1 MLSRWHRLLGGLR
14 ALWHRDRLDQELDE
28 ELRSYADQ
36 SVAATVA
43 AGMTPEQAGRA
54 ARLETGSHAALKE
67 YVRDVGWE
75 SRLESVAQD
84 ARYAA
89 RILRRSPAFTC
100 AAIVTL
106 ALGIGANTAVFSIVD
121 AVLIRP
127 LPFRSAPAL
136 VTVGERTP
144 EGGSS
149 NVGYA
154 TLLDWRARSHSFDQ
168 LALMRSWMPTL
179 VADGEAERLDAVR
192 VSANYFDM
200 LAVQPALGRGFV
212 VNDDRP
218 ESWRVLVLS
227 DAFWHRRF
235 GGDPSVI
242 GRTVTLNDA
251 VFRIVGVMP
260 PRFEPLIE
268 QRYYSVTPE
277 VWAPVGYDTSMRSA
291 CRTCMHLKAFGT
303 LRPGVTAAQASLEMS
318 AVQARL
324 RSELPA
330 EYSQDQVAVV
340 PLQDAI
346 AGRVKPALWILF
358 GAVGFVLLIACAN
371 VANLLLARAV
381 GRQRELAVRA
391 ALGAGRS
398 RLARQLL
405 TEHLLLTVFGAIAGA
420 FLAQFCIDALVRA
433 APLTIPRLAQV
444 AVDARVL
451 MFTAGTALVTG
462 VLFGLLPAFRGSLIP
477 PQRVLAT
484 DGRTT
489 TGGAGRARAALVVLD
504 LALALVLLA
513 GAGVMLRTVA
523 SLLQI
528 SPGFNPERVLT
539 LQLSLVGQAWAE
551 DSAVREFQTR
561 LLDRVR
567 ALPGVEGAALAGQVP
582 FGGNGDTWGFHV
594 RGRMKPNPVQD
605 PDAERYS
612 VTPGYFQ
619 LMEIPLKSGRLLS
632 DQDTTSSEPVMVVSQ
647 EAARAIWGKDDPL
660 GSVVRVG
667 NHASGPWRTVVG
679 VVGDVDHSD
688 IGGPRRPA
696 MYLPQSQVTD
706 SYLVL
711 TIKTAPAQQSSLVA
725 PVRAAVREI
734 DPTVPVYSVEQLET
748 LVARAMDQRRFVMR
762 LLVVF
767 AGIAVLLAG
776 VGLYGVIAY
785 SVEQRTR
792 EVGLRLALGATRGD
806 IAWLV
811 LTGGSAVVATGLGA
825 GLLLAIAAVRS
836 LGSLVAGV
844 QPMDPLAIIVA
855 VGVLLAVSLAAHWIP
870 LRRALRI
877 DPAIALRAQ

>member
-1 MLSRWHRLLGGLR
+1 MLARWHRLLGGLR
-14 ALWHRDRLDQELDE
+14 ALWHRRQLDDELDE
-28 ELRSYADQ
+28 ELGSYFDQ
-36 SVAATVA
+36 AVAAKVA
-43 AGMTPEQAGRA
+43 AGLSQEQAQRA
-54 ARLETGSHAALKE
+54 ARVEIGSRAAVKE
-67 YVRDVGWE
+67 YVRDAGWE
-75 SRLESVAQD
+75 AWLDNASQD
-84 ARYAA
+84 IRYAA
-89 RILRRSPAFTC
+89 RVLRRSPSFTC
-100 AAIVTL
+100 AAILTL

-121 AVLIRP
+121 TVLIRP
-127 LPFRSAPAL
+127 LPFASAEAL
-136 VTVGERTP
+136 VTVGERTA

-154 TLLDWRARSHSFDQ
+154 TLLDWRTRSRSFEQ
-168 LALMRSWMPTL
+168 LALMRSWLPTL

-200 LAVQPALGRGFV
+200 LGTRPALGRSFV
-212 VNDDRP
+212 TDDDRP
-218 ESWRVLVLS
+218 DSWRVLILS
-227 DAFWHRRF
+227 EAFWQRRF

-260 PRFEPLIE
+260 RGFEPLVE
-268 QRYYSVTPE
+268 ERYYSVTPE
-277 VWAPVGYDTSMRSA
+277 VWAPIGYDTSMRSA
-291 CRTCMHLKAFGT
+291 CRSCMHLKAFGR
-303 LRPGVTAAQASLEMS
+303 LHSGVTASEASREMS

-340 PLQDAI
+340 PLKDAI
-346 AGRVKPALWILF
+346 AGRVRPALWILF
-358 GAVGFVLLIACAN
+358 GAVAFVLLIACAN

-405 TEHLLLTVFGAIAGA
+405 TEHLLLTVVGAVAGA
-420 FLAQFCIDALVRA
+420 FLAQVCIDALVRA
-433 APLTIPRLAQV
+433 APVTIPRLGHV
-444 AVDARVL
+444 AIDARVL
-451 MFTAGTALVTG
+451 LFTGATALVTG
-462 VLFGLLPAFRGSLIP
+462 VLFGLLPAFRGSVIP

-489 TGGAGRARAALVVLD
+489 TGGAGRARSALVVLD

-523 SLLQI
+523 SLLQV
-528 SPGFNPERVLT
+528 SPGFNPDRVLT

-551 DSAVREFQTR
+551 DSAVREFQNR

-567 ALPGVEGAALAGQVP
+567 ALPGVERAALTGQVP

-594 RGRMKPNPVQD
+594 RGRMKANPVHD

-612 VTPGYFQ
+612 VTPEYFR

-632 DQDTTSSEPVMVVSQ
+632 EQDTTSSEPVMVVSE
-647 EAARAIWGKDDPL
+647 EAARSIWGNDDPL

-667 NHASGPWRTVVG
+667 DHASGPWRTVVG

-688 IGGPRRPA
+688 IGGPRRAA

-711 TIKTAPAQQSSLVA
+711 TVKGASGSPAALVA
-725 PVRAAVREI
+725 PIRGAVRAI
-734 DPTVPVYSVEQLET
+734 DPTVPVYSVEQLEN
-748 LVARAMDQRRFVMR
+748 LVAKAVDQRRFVMR

-776 VGLYGVIAY
+776 VGLYGVISY

-792 EVGLRLALGATRGD
+792 EVGLRLALGATGGD
-806 IAWLV
+806 IGWLV
-811 LTGGSAVVATGLGA
+811 FTGGAAVVGTGLGA
-825 GLLLAIAAVRS
+825 GLLVSIAAMRA

-844 QPMDPLAIIVA
+844 EPMDPVSFAAA
-855 VGVLLAVSLAAHWIP
+855 VGVLLAVSLAAHLVP
-870 LRRALRI
+870 LRRALRV